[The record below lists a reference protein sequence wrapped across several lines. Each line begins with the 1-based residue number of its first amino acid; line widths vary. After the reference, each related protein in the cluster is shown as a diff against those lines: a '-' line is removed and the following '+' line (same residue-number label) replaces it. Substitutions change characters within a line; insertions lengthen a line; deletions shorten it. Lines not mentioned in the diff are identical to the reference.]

1 MCRVTQATAHMLL
14 TEVLH
19 AAAKARA
26 AAAPPEGAGGGEGGG
41 GIHSRIVEVAEAVVR
56 AWAEEVRGEV
66 EEELIRDAIVL
77 PTAKP
82 VNAGKTKLEKK
93 KEKNEK
99 LKN

>member
-1 MCRVTQATAHMLL
+1 MRRVTQATAHMLL

-26 AAAPPEGAGGGEGGG
+26 AAPAPEGAGGGGGG
-41 GIHSRIVEVAEAVVR
+41 GIHSRIVEVAEAVAR

-66 EEELIRDAIVL
+66 EEALLRDTIVL

-82 VNAGKTKLEKK
+82 ANAGKKEIRKSTKI
-93 KEKNEK
+93 
-99 LKN
+99 

>member
-1 MCRVTQATAHMLL
+1 MLL

-26 AAAPPEGAGGGEGGG
+26 AAPAPEGAGGGGG
-41 GIHSRIVEVAEAVVR
+41 GIHSRIVEVAEAVAR

-66 EEELIRDAIVL
+66 EEELIRETIVL

-82 VNAGKTKLEKK
+82 INAGK
-93 KEKNEK
+93 KEIRK
-99 LKN
+99 

>member
-1 MCRVTQATAHMLL
+1 MRRVTQATAHMLL

-26 AAAPPEGAGGGEGGG
+26 APPAPAPEAAGGGGGGG
-41 GIHSRIVEVAEAVVR
+41 GIHSRIVEVAEAVAR

-66 EEELIRDAIVL
+66 EEELIRETIVL

-82 VNAGKTKLEKK
+82 INAGK
-93 KEKNEK
+93 KEIRK
-99 LKN
+99 

>member
-26 AAAPPEGAGGGEGGG
+26 AAAAPEGAGGEEGG
-41 GIHSRIVEVAEAVVR
+41 GIHSRIVEVAEAVAR
-56 AWAEEVRGEV
+56 AWAEDVRGEV
-66 EEELIRDAIVL
+66 EEELIRDTIIL

-82 VNAGKTKLEKK
+82 VNAGK
-93 KEKNEK
+93 NEIRK
-99 LKN
+99 